1 MDPVNG
7 FRSMSMAALY
17 AMYGMAMPG
26 GAAAPGALGG
36 TGEAGPSTG
45 ALAMESASL
54 ASGEALV
61 AALMNGLPNP
71 AVSSAGGAAS
81 LARALASLST
91 LDPAAE
97 LQRISS

>member
-17 AMYGMAMPG
+17 AMYGMAMPA
-26 GAAAPGALGG
+26 GAGAPGALDG

-61 AALMNGLPNP
+61 AALMDALPQP
-71 AVSSAGGAAS
+71 APASGGGAAS
-81 LARALASLST
+81 LAQALASLSV
-91 LDPAAE
+91 LDPSAE
-97 LQRISS
+97 LQRING